1 MTAVGFE
8 PTMQNALDLKANS
21 LTNSD
26 TLPQFLFESS
36 NMFFPKKELP
46 RQDLNLGLRFHQKS
60 GILPLDHGVKKSPI
74 PRIELGS

>member
-26 TLPQFLFESS
+26 TLPHFLFESS

-46 RQDLNLGLRFHQKS
+46 RQESNLGFRCHQKS
-60 GILPLDHGVKKSPI
+60 GIPPLDHGVYNKI
-74 PRIELGS
+74 ILLTFLLE